1 MNRWRQRLRRL
12 AELFWPPITPPPR
25 PPRKWVPLGVT
36 VVIIAVV
43 APAAVYAPQIEQ
55 VFTCGRGWQTSTP
68 TWHAGNQCVGLSAGP
83 YNFGVPGF
91 APVMRLI
98 RQQNDNAATNCPQ
111 GAPVTIGVLL
121 SLTDTSVGERALD
134 ELEGMAAAQ
143 QHANDSGCHHP
154 VRLLIG
160 QLGDDQHG
168 PGPREV
174 ARAIAARGDVVAV
187 AGVGLSYETTTE
199 VVETLAAAKI
209 PMVGDVVTAEGFD
222 QDGSR
227 ADQPIYDS
235 CDDAQQNYRN
245 GLGRDYFYRVAFRV
259 AVQIDSLTKV
269 AASAPDFVMVPTGT
283 TDPYTCTALPLLH
296 RAFHTDAPDVK
307 FDADEPT
314 TVVQTAERVCAATT
328 DVTVAY
334 LARGR
339 DLSRFLFSID
349 QRYGNGLCTAPSIT
363 VIATSDAVRLSAPE
377 PDPVLEDLRSKAL
390 SSASF
395 TSGRVRLLSSMIADT
410 HRPADD
416 TAFLEYQNAFTA
428 ARLDRSHLDQ
438 GWAVNGYDAVTT
450 IADAVQ
456 TLPQHEPVTSG
467 QVNAVISGYNA
478 PGHDVPGAGG
488 PIYFDNAGN
497 RAGPVPAVVR
507 VCPIEHGPDR
517 ASHAVRT
524 EPVQPGRPYPAC

>member
-1 MNRWRQRLRRL
+1 MNRRLRRL
-12 AELFWPPITPPPR
+12 AETFWPPITPPPR

-36 VVIIAVV
+36 AVIIALV
-43 APAAVYAPQIEQ
+43 APTVVYAPQIKQ
-55 VFTCGRGWQTSTP
+55 VFTCGRGWETSTP
-68 TWHAGNQCVGLSAGP
+68 TWHAENQCVGLSAGP
-83 YNFGVPGF
+83 YDFGVPGF

-98 RQQNDNAATNCPQ
+98 RQQNDNAAANCPA
-111 GAPVTIGVLL
+111 GTPVTIGVLL
-121 SLTDTSVGERALD
+121 SLTDTSVGGRALD

-143 QHANDSGCHHP
+143 QHADDSGCVHP
-154 VRLLIG
+154 VKLLIG

-168 PGPREV
+168 PGPRDV
-174 ARAIAARGDVVAV
+174 AQAMAARDDVVAV
-187 AGVGLSYETTTE
+187 AGVGLSYESTTE
-199 VVETLAAAKI
+199 VVKTLAAAKI
-209 PMVGDVVTAEGFD
+209 PMIGDVVTAEGFD

-235 CDDAQQNYRN
+235 CDQARQNYRD

-259 AVQIDSLTKV
+259 AVQVDALTKI
-269 AASAPDFVMVPTGT
+269 AASPPDFVMVPTGT

-296 RAFHTDAPDVK
+296 RDFHTDAPDVK

-314 TVVQTAERVCAATT
+314 TVVQTAERVCAATS

-339 DLSRFLFSID
+339 DLSRFLFSVD
-349 QRYGNGLCTAPSIT
+349 QRYGNGLCPAPSIT
-363 VIATSDAVRLSAPE
+363 VIATSDALRLSTPE
-377 PDPVLEDLRSKAL
+377 PDPVLEDLRGKAL
-390 SSASF
+390 SSAGF
-395 TSGRVRLLSSMIADT
+395 TSGRIRLLSSMIADT

-416 TAFLEYQNAFTA
+416 TAFLDYQNAFTA

-450 IADAVQ
+450 ATAAVHS
-456 TLPQHEPVTSG
+456 LPQHEPVTRG

-478 PGHDVPGAGG
+478 PAQAVPGAGG

-497 RAGPVPAVVR
+497 RSGPAPAVVR
-507 VCPIEHGPDR
+507 VCPIGHGPDR
-517 ASHAVRT
+517 AAHGVQTR
-524 EPVQPGRPYPAC
+524 PVSPGQPIPAC